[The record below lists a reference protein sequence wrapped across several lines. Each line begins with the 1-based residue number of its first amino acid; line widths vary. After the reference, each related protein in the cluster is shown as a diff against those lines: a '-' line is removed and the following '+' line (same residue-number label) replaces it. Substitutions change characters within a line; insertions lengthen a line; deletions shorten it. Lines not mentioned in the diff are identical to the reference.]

1 MPRNDPDGILR
12 GPELDRLRTKHPDFI
27 ANRLEFG
34 LGLMLPN
41 TDLSNAYIDYLGK
54 DWAGPDM
61 HNLQALIRFM
71 GAQEDEVNKVFHG
84 VGLRK

>member
-1 MPRNDPDGILR
+1 
-12 GPELDRLRTKHPDFI
+12 
-27 ANRLEFG
+27 
-34 LGLMLPN
+34 MLSN
-41 TDLSNAYIDYLGK
+41 TDLSNAYTDYLGK
-54 DWAGPDM
+54 DWAASDM